1 MHLKGFIII
10 SDASANRP
18 LPLAS
23 RCFMTLPS
31 TEKRKQRQP
40 QEVEREREE
49 TRKPVIIA
57 ASQLKASASCLG
69 GSSLAF
75 TYTAPLC
82 M

>member
-40 QEVEREREE
+40 QEVERER
-49 TRKPVIIA
+49 RN
-57 ASQLKASASCLG
+57 
-69 GSSLAF
+69 
-75 TYTAPLC
+75 
-82 M
+82 